1 MKRMLVTF
9 LAVALVFGTVGA
21 FPPYPAVAA
30 SQFKTH
36 VDLPVNLEGSLNG
49 ANYTIRVPVNWNGT
63 LLVYAHGYMDELQTP
78 PIDAAPGGPVGETI
92 LLGLGY
98 AVAGTANRHAGWAIK
113 EGTENTLALTEFFN
127 GHVGKPEH
135 VILWGFSMGSVIA
148 LKSIEKYPGIYDGAI
163 AGAGLAAG
171 TPLNFD
177 QALAMSLAYD
187 VAFGW
192 PEQWGTVGDVRDNLD
207 FDTEVFPLL
216 SAQLSNPLN
225 AGKVEFIRLVCK
237 LPVEVNGITPFWL
250 LTDMYYAT
258 QVRAELEQRAG
269 GPVAQ
274 NLDHVYSLSG
284 AEIAY
289 LGSLGVNGSGLLAE
303 MNARTNIEASIPA
316 RNYVERYADYT
327 GNLKRPV
334 ITIHTRVDEVAREAN
349 ETVYRELVETAGKQ
363 DMLLQVFTNSVGHGN
378 FTGAQLLATVSAM
391 EYWLDAG
398 LKPPEAVF
406 FPAPL
411 GFIPG
416 FVPPPWPFAN

>member
-1 MKRMLVTF
+1 MEVWEKF
-9 LAVALVFGTVGA
+9 Q
-21 FPPYPAVAA
+21 PNA
-30 SQFKTH
+30 SST
-36 VDLPVNLEGSLNG
+36 
-49 ANYTIRVPVNWNGT
+49 
-63 LLVYAHGYMDELQTP
+63 
-78 PIDAAPGGPVGETI
+78 
-92 LLGLGY
+92 
-98 AVAGTANRHAGWAIK
+98 
-113 EGTENTLALTEFFN
+113 
-127 GHVGKPEH
+127 
-135 VILWGFSMGSVIA
+135 
-148 LKSIEKYPGIYDGAI
+148 EKYPGIYDGAI

-216 SAQLSNPLN
+216 SAQLSNLLN

-363 DMLLQVFTNSVGHGN
+363 DMLLQVFANSVGHGN

-391 EYWLDAG
+391 ERWLNTG
-398 LKPPEAVF
+398 MKPSEAVF
-406 FPAPL
+406 FPGLL

-416 FVPPPWPFAN
+416 FVPPPWPFVN

>member
-1 MKRMLVTF
+1 MVIMPIKVAMGGKTMKRMLVTF

-92 LLGLGY
+92 LLSLGY

-113 EGTENTLALTEFFN
+113 EGIENTLALTEFFN

-171 TPLNFD
+171 TPPNFD

-207 FDTEVFPLL
+207 FDTSFP
-216 SAQLSNPLN
+216 
-225 AGKVEFIRLVCK
+225 
-237 LPVEVNGITPFWL
+237 PF
-250 LTDMYYAT
+250 
-258 QVRAELEQRAG
+258 VR
-269 GPVAQ
+269 
-274 NLDHVYSLSG
+274 
-284 AEIAY
+284 
-289 LGSLGVNGSGLLAE
+289 
-303 MNARTNIEASIPA
+303 
-316 RNYVERYADYT
+316 
-327 GNLKRPV
+327 
-334 ITIHTRVDEVAREAN
+334 
-349 ETVYRELVETAGKQ
+349 
-363 DMLLQVFTNSVGHGN
+363 SVV
-378 FTGAQLLATVSAM
+378 QS
-391 EYWLDAG
+391 
-398 LKPPEAVF
+398 P
-406 FPAPL
+406 
-411 GFIPG
+411 
-416 FVPPPWPFAN
+416 